1 MIDPM
6 SLIAST
12 VLFPALAAT
21 CVLLALVYSLYGWLV
36 KYNDGTDSPWYFYS
50 HLAVTF
56 VSLFVFIINGYF
68 TEIYGNL
75 FTYIWSFF

>member
-21 CVLLALVYSLYGWLV
+21 CVLLALAYSLYGWLV
-36 KYNDGTDSPWYFYS
+36 KYNDGTDPQWHFYAN
-50 HLAVTF
+50 LAVTVVALLAF
-56 VSLFVFIINGYF
+56 VSNGF
-68 TEIYGNL
+68 FRHVYGNL
-75 FTYIWSFF
+75 FTYLWSFI

>member
-21 CVLLALVYSLYGWLV
+21 CVLLALAYSLYGWLV

-56 VSLFVFIINGYF
+56 VSLFVFIVNGF
-68 TEIYGNL
+68 FRDIYGNL
-75 FTYIWSFF
+75 FTYVWSFF

>member
-21 CVLLALVYSLYGWLV
+21 CVLLALAYSLYGWLV
-36 KYNDGTDSPWYFYS
+36 KYNDGTDPQWHFYA

-56 VSLFVFIINGYF
+56 VSLVALVMNDFFHFAFVDLFHYFIQ
-68 TEIYGNL
+68 
-75 FTYIWSFF
+75 

>member
-6 SLIAST
+6 TIIAST

-21 CVLLALVYSLYGWLV
+21 CVLIALAYSLYGWLV

-56 VSLFVFIINGYF
+56 VSLFVFIANGF
-68 TEIYGNL
+68 FRSQFGDL
-75 FTYIWSFF
+75 FAYIAMHF